1 MRPIVAEQIEVGMS
15 VDVSG
20 GEFQHLQLKDRV
32 YEYLRRAIIDG
43 DLEIG
48 QALREVDIS
57 TSLGVSKTPVREAFV
72 RLQKDRLVQLIPYR
86 GAVVAGYSRRD
97 LQEFYEVRELVEG
110 RCAAEAAL
118 SGDDELRAALD
129 DNVAQ
134 SRVAVEEGRVA
145 DVIALFEGFDRLIY
159 AQSVNKWV
167 NDIVNDVEGHQRRV
181 GRLTVRIPGRMQQ
194 SLTEH
199 EAIRAAV
206 MKRDA
211 EAAER
216 LMRAHVLSVMKD
228 QLAAFVDDD
237 AGSG

>member
-1 MRPIVAEQIEVGMS
+1 MS
-15 VDVSG
+15 ADVSG

-32 YEYLRRAIIDG
+32 YEYLRRAIVDG

-97 LQEFYEVRELVEG
+97 LREFYEVRELVEG
-110 RCAAEAAL
+110 RCAARAAV
-118 SGDDELRAALD
+118 SDDEDLREGLVRNIAETKD
-129 DNVAQ
+129 
-134 SRVAVEEGRVA
+134 AVVEGRLA
-145 DVIALFEGFDRLIY
+145 GVIALFEGFDRLIY
-159 AQSVNKWV
+159 SQSDNKWV
-167 NDIVNDVEGHQRRV
+167 NDIVSDVEGHQRRV
-181 GRLTVRIPGRMQQ
+181 GRLTVRIPGRIQQ

-199 EAIRAAV
+199 ERICAAV
-206 MKRDA
+206 MDRDP

-216 LMRAHVLSVMKD
+216 LMRAHVLSVMND
-228 QLAAFVDDD
+228 QLEAFVDDD
-237 AGSG
+237 AGSA